1 MNERKVV
8 DGGISS
14 SRVNNK
20 SNGVWNWTKVQQD
33 NGLLERGHD
42 LTSHCKSNE
51 GLVGRPARSLRR
63 ISEIS
68 GNRCRLLVHPTV
80 M

>member
-14 SRVNNK
+14 SRVNK
-20 SNGVWNWTKVQQD
+20 SNRLWNWTKVQQG

-51 GLVGRPARSLRR
+51 GFGKPARGLRR